1 MKKFVLITC
10 LLLIPLT
17 LASETQ
23 RRFQIAVAVF
33 KGKHDDVHDAYVK
46 DYLQTRLKKELQGLD
61 DVDSVEINERWHFA
75 LVISYF
81 QHTLTEGN
89 QKTGWISIADVFF
102 EQIPTSYFRP
112 EDTPKLRGIP
122 VYFGGYTDMG
132 VSLYQRD
139 KLNEYC
145 QDRVQA
151 IDTQVL
157 TPIRPLLR

>member
-81 QHTLTEGN
+81 QAYIDRGKPENRVDLNRRRFFRTDTN
-89 QKTGWISIADVFF
+89 VVF
-102 EQIPTSYFRP
+102 QT
-112 EDTPKLRGIP
+112 
-122 VYFGGYTDMG
+122 
-132 VSLYQRD
+132 
-139 KLNEYC
+139 
-145 QDRVQA
+145 
-151 IDTQVL
+151 
-157 TPIRPLLR
+157 

>member
-1 MKKFVLITC
+1 MKKFVLIAC

-33 KGKHDDVHDAYVK
+33 KGMHDDVHDAYVK

-61 DVDSVEINERWHFA
+61 AVDIVDINERWHFA
-75 LVISYF
+75 LVTTYF

-102 EQIPTSYFRP
+102 EQIPPSFFRP
-112 EDTPKLRGIP
+112 EKYPKLRGIP
-122 VYFGGYTDMG
+122 VYLGGYTDVG
-132 VSLYQRD
+132 VSLYQRE

-145 QDRVQA
+145 HDRVQA
-151 IDTQVL
+151 IETQIL
-157 TPIRPLLR
+157 SPIRHLLR

>member
-1 MKKFVLITC
+1 MKKFVLIAC

-23 RRFQIAVAVF
+23 RRFQIAVGVF

-61 DVDSVEINERWHFA
+61 DVDTVEINERWHFA

-89 QKTGWISIADVFF
+89 QKTGWISIADGFF
-102 EQIPTSYFRP
+102 EQIPPSYFRP
-112 EDTPKLRGIP
+112 ERYPKLRGIP
-122 VYFGGYTDMG
+122 VYLGAYTDFG

-139 KLNEYC
+139 MLNEYC
-145 QDRVQA
+145 QKRVQA
-151 IDTQVL
+151 IDTQIL
-157 TPIRPLLR
+157 SPIRTLLH

>member
-1 MKKFVLITC
+1 MKRFVLITC

-23 RRFQIAVAVF
+23 RRFRIAVGVF

-61 DVDSVEINERWHFA
+61 DVDSVDMNESWHFA

-102 EQIPTSYFRP
+102 EQIPPSFFGP
-112 EDTPKLRGIP
+112 EQKPKLRGIP
-122 VYFGGYTDMG
+122 VYLGGFTDIG

-145 QDRVQA
+145 QDRVETS
-151 IDTQVL
+151 DTQIL
-157 TPIRPLLR
+157 SNIRPLLR